1 MAIYNI
7 LLLIVFIG
15 LSGFFSSIET
25 AFFSLSGI
33 QVKQLVKE
41 KRKGSKT
48 LERLKKN
55 PQRLLV
61 TILIGNNI
69 VNIGA
74 SALATV
80 VALNIFENGAIA
92 LTTAIMTVIILI
104 FGEITPKA
112 LAIKHNKKLALKVAG
127 TISLMQKV
135 LFPIVIIFESFTKL
149 VAGENQINPIVTEK
163 DIKDIVTIGKE
174 AGEVK
179 ESERELIHR
188 IFQFDDLEA
197 KDIMTPRKQIHG
209 LEEKQNIKDA
219 AEDFEKLGHSRL
231 LVYREDMDH
240 ITGFIHVVDT
250 ISHDWRKQVGNCLRP
265 LLFVSSTKKV
275 DALLRFFQ
283 RKKQHIAVVVDDHG
297 TNVGVVTLEDVLE
310 EIVGEIVD
318 ETEKVDPIIR
328 KAGNKYVV
336 QGDIDMEEFATKMK
350 IRIAKKDFRKS
361 LSTYVIQKVGYVPEE
376 GSEINFTN
384 FKAKIKLVN
393 RNAIEEVKIELKE
406 KKKPSVKKK
415 K

>member
-1 MAIYNI
+1 MAIYNGI
-7 LLLIVFIG
+7 LLIVFIA

-25 AFFSLSGI
+25 AFFSLSDI
-33 QVKQLVKE
+33 KVKQLVKSRKKGAKKLE
-41 KRKGSKT
+41 K
-48 LERLKKN
+48 LKSN

-92 LTTAIMTVIILI
+92 LTTGIMTVIILI

-112 LAIKHNKKLALKVAG
+112 LAIKHNEKLALTVSG
-127 TISLMQKV
+127 VITFLQTI

-149 VAGENQINPIVTEK
+149 VAGDNAITPVVTEK
-163 DIKDIVTIGKE
+163 DIKEIVTIGKE

-179 ESERELIHR
+179 ESEREFIHR
-188 IFQFDDLEA
+188 IFKFDDLEA
-197 KDIMTPRKQIHG
+197 KDIMTPRMQIHG

-231 LVYREDMDH
+231 LVYREDLDH

-250 ISHDWRKQVGNCLRP
+250 ISHDLRKQVGNAQRP
-265 LLFVSSTKKV
+265 ILFISSSKKV

-297 TNVGVVTLEDVLE
+297 TNVGVVTMEDVLE

-318 ETEKVDPIIR
+318 ETEKIDPIIR

-336 QGDIDMEEFATKMK
+336 QGDIDMEEFSSKLHIT
-350 IRIAKKDFRKS
+350 IAKKDLRKS
-361 LSTYVIQKVGYVPEE
+361 LSTYLIEKVGHVPEE
-376 GSEINFTN
+376 NQEVNFTR
-384 FKAKIKLVN
+384 FKAKVKIVN
-393 RNAIEEVKIELKE
+393 KNKVDEVKISLKE
-406 KKKPSVKKK
+406 KKSTPKKK
-415 K
+415 

>member
-1 MAIYNI
+1 MATYEII
-7 LLLIVFIG
+7 LLIVFIG

-25 AFFSLSGI
+25 AFFSLSNLKV
-33 QVKQLVKE
+33 QQLVKA
-41 KRKGSKT
+41 KRPGAKK
-48 LERLKKN
+48 LKKLKKN

-80 VALNIFENGAIA
+80 VALSIFENGAVA
-92 LTTAIMTVIILI
+92 LTTGIMTVIILI

-112 LAIKHNKKLALKVAG
+112 LAIKHNQALALRVAG
-127 TISLMQKV
+127 IITLLQTI
-135 LFPIVIIFESFTKL
+135 LFPIVIIFESFTRL
-149 VAGENQINPIVTEK
+149 VTGKDSIAPVVTEK
-163 DIKDIVTIGKE
+163 DIKDIVTIGEE

-179 ESERELIHR
+179 ESEKELIHR

-197 KDIMTPRKQIHG
+197 KDIMTPRMQIHAI
-209 LEEKQNIKDA
+209 EEKHTLKEA
-219 AEDFEKLGHSRL
+219 AEKFEKEGFSRL
-231 LVYREDMDH
+231 LIYKDDLDH

-250 ISHDWRKQVGNCLRP
+250 ISHDWRKQVGNAIRP
-265 LLFVSSTKKV
+265 ILFVSATKKV

-297 TNVGVVTLEDVLE
+297 TNVGVVTMEDVLE

-318 ETEKVDPIIR
+318 ETEKVDPVIR
-328 KAGNKYVV
+328 KAGNKYIV
-336 QGDIDMEEFATKMK
+336 QGDVDMEEFSSKLK
-350 IRIAKKDFRKS
+350 IKIAKKNFSKK
-361 LSTYVIQKVGYVPEE
+361 LSTYIVEKLGHIPEE
-376 GSEINFTN
+376 GQEIQFSK
-384 FKAKIKLVN
+384 FKAKIQLVN
-393 RNAIEEVKIELKE
+393 RNFIEEVIIEPNE
-406 KKKPSVKKK
+406 KKAVKKK